1 MKFDEN
7 RRNSVNISE
16 ISGWSLGVVRRARL
30 VPRRR
35 SSRPLPFS
43 QPPYQPLAGLIG
55 ISIYYSILLYI
66 TIYYYILL
74 YITIY

>member
-7 RRNSVNISE
+7 RRNSMKISE

-43 QPPYQPLAGLIG
+43 QPPYQPLAGRIG
-55 ISIYYSILLYI
+55 I
-66 TIYYYILL
+66 
-74 YITIY
+74 